1 MKTGLKLG
9 LTALFALG
17 LISMKSPLQ
26 TVTQDAFLWLEEIR
40 SEASLNW
47 VRSKN
52 ELSERQLMNDPRYTR
67 VEADTRRILL
77 SPDRIAVPRE
87 IDGMLY
93 NFWQD
98 ANHVRGILRRTT
110 LESYR
115 SATPNWE
122 TVLDIDALAASENEN
137 WVYGGMDCLD
147 SRHCLITLSVG
158 GGDASVTREYNLETK
173 SFSANGFTI
182 PLSKSSASWV
192 DADTLLVGVG
202 LRPEQ
207 LTDSG
212 YSKEVRLWKRG
223 ETLDAAK
230 IIFQGNQS
238 DVGIWPTA
246 IEQTNGARAVFFVQA
261 LTFYSDK
268 TYAVATDGSI
278 ALLVKPDDA
287 YLLTVFQGKT
297 IIALRSAWQTPA
309 GTMKAG
315 SIVTNVGTE
324 PSTDVT
330 MIYAPTDRSAFTE
343 VAVTKDRLFVATLD
357 QVKGK
362 LLSYIFSEDRWIST
376 DHPLPGQGMISIVS
390 SSAKSERLLFNY
402 QDFLTPTS
410 LLLADANSRQV
421 SVSVLKSLPSVFD
434 STRFEVNQ
442 YESTSRDG
450 ERIPYFVI
458 SKRGMTLD
466 GSNPTLLYGY
476 GGFEVSMTPSY
487 LSATGKNWLEQGGV
501 YVLANIRG
509 GGEFGPRWHEAAL
522 LKNRQK
528 AYDDFISVAENLIS
542 RGITSPRRLGIQ
554 GGSNGGLLVG
564 AVMVQRPELFNAVVC
579 QVPLLDMMRY
589 HLLLAGASWMAEY
602 GNPEDPEMREVILR
616 YSPYQNVRAGVQYP
630 KAFFMTSTADDRVHP
645 GHARKMAALMESQ
658 GHDLLYFENIEG
670 GHGGA
675 ANLEQKIKQVSLT
688 TTYLYQ
694 QLVD

>member
-1 MKTGLKLG
+1 MKTGFKFL
-9 LTALFALG
+9 LTTMCALG
-17 LISMKSPLQ
+17 LISMTSSTLKSVAP
-26 TVTQDAFLWLEEIR
+26 DAFLWLEEIR
-40 SEASLNW
+40 SEESLNW
-47 VRSKN
+47 VRAKN
-52 ELSERQLMNDPRYTR
+52 EISERQLLNDPRYAR

-110 LESYR
+110 IESYR
-115 SATPNWE
+115 MAQPTWE
-122 TVLDIDALAASENEN
+122 TVLDVDALAANENEN
-137 WVYGGMDCLD
+137 WVYGGLSCLD
-147 SRHCLITLSVG
+147 SRHCLVTLSVG

-173 SFSANGFTI
+173 SFPSNGFTI
-182 PLSKSSASWV
+182 PLSKS
-192 DADTLLVGVG
+192 DATWIDENTLLVGVG

-212 YSKEVRLWKRG
+212 YSKEIRLWKRG
-223 ETLDAAK
+223 ETLDTAK
-230 IIFQGNQS
+230 IVFQGNQA
-238 DVGIWPTA
+238 DVGVWPSSYSQADGSRA
-246 IEQTNGARAVFFVQA
+246 IYLIQA
-261 LTFYSDK
+261 LTFYSDR
-268 TYAVATDGSI
+268 TYAVAADGSTS
-278 ALLVKPDDA
+278 LLAKPDDA
-287 YLLTVFQGKT
+287 YLLTVFQNQP
-297 IIALRSAWQTPA
+297 IVALRSAWQTPA
-309 GTMKAG
+309 GTMKGG
-315 SIVTNVGTE
+315 SIITNIGTA
-324 PSTDVT
+324 DVKA
-330 MIYAPTDRSAFTE
+330 IYVPTDRSAFTE
-343 VAVTKDRLFVATLD
+343 VAVTKDRLFIATLD
-357 QVKGK
+357 NVKGK
-362 LLSYIFSEDRWIST
+362 LLSYLPSEGRWIPT

-390 SSAKSERLLFNY
+390 SSSKSERLLFNY

-410 LLLADANSRQV
+410 LLLADVNASRV
-421 SVSVLKSLPSVFD
+421 SISTLKSLPSVFD
-434 STRFEVNQ
+434 ATRFEVNQ

-450 ERIPYFVI
+450 EKIPYFVI

-487 LSATGKNWLEQGGV
+487 LSTTGKNWLEQGGV

-602 GNPEDPEMREVILR
+602 GNPDDAEMREVILR

-675 ANLEQKIKQVSLT
+675 ANLEQKIKQLSLT